1 LVVTAGISFNP
12 CGQALVWAGCSQRCH
27 HINHIKGPQY
37 LVISKLYFA
46 SPSGKETDIIKTTVK
61 RLFFLPENGTKAA
74 GKGIDI

>member
-1 LVVTAGISFNP
+1 MTINEDRDCLLRQTGLSHNS
-12 CGQALVWAGCSQRCH
+12 GQRCH